1 MLTTC
6 PECQTRF
13 RVGHPQLGAKRG
25 LVRCGQCRAVFNA
38 YDTLLPELETPTVIG
53 PQSQA
58 LSAPDSGPDV
68 EAAAIETIELRATD
82 WPEPDVVEADP
93 YRVEPTAQ
101 VSPAARAEPGQAEV
115 PREAVGDAAPAVS
128 TFTWTLPEP
137 VETPDSILLSE
148 LPQRRPFPWA
158 AIGRGLFGVL
168 LLFVLAVQAAYFLR
182 GELAARYPVT
192 RAYLELACAPFGCTV
207 PLPRERGLLQVD
219 ASGLETDPEHPARA
233 RLRVAFS
240 NRADQTL
247 AWPDL
252 VLTLTD
258 VRDTAVAQRVFR
270 PADYLPPQRIG
281 LPGLPAR
288 DQIEVVLDLDL
299 GRLSAAGYRV
309 RLDYF

>member
-13 RVGHPQLGAKRG
+13 RVDHPQLGAKRG

-58 LSAPDSGPDV
+58 LSAPASDPDV
-68 EAAAIETIELRATD
+68 DDEAIETIELKAAD
-82 WPEPDVVEADP
+82 GPEPDSVEIDVASG
-93 YRVEPTAQ
+93 A
-101 VSPAARAEPGQAEV
+101 PGQAVATRIPPPAEAN
-115 PREAVGDAAPAVS
+115 REPAPVVS
-128 TFTWTLPEP
+128 SFTWVVPEP
-137 VETPDSILLSE
+137 AETPDSILLSE
-148 LPQRRPFPWA
+148 LPARRPFPWA
-158 AIGRGLFGVL
+158 AVGRGLLGLSL
-168 LLFVLAVQAAYFLR
+168 LAVLAGQATFFLR
-182 GELAARYPVT
+182 GELAARHPVT
-192 RAYLELACAPFGCTV
+192 RPYLERACAPLGCAV
-207 PLPRERGLLQVD
+207 PLPRQRALLQVES
-219 ASGLETDPEHPARA
+219 SGLETDLEHPARA

-240 NRADQTL
+240 NRAAQAM

-258 VRDTAVAQRVFR
+258 VRDTPVAQRVFR
-270 PADYLPPQRIG
+270 PGEYLPPKRVVQSG
-281 LPGLPAR
+281 MQAR
-288 DQIEVVLDLDL
+288 EEIELRLDLDL